1 MIDTSVMRNPQLN
14 RNGELTHLLTLEGLP
29 REIVTQI
36 LDTAEPFVS
45 IAERD
50 VKKVP
55 LLRGKA
61 MFNLFFESSTR
72 TRTTFEI
79 AAKRRS
85 EERRVGKE
93 CRTRWSTYH

>member
-1 MIDTSVMRNPQLN
+1 MSRNPQLN

-29 REIVTQI
+29 APIITQI

-55 LLRGKA
+55 LLRG
-61 MFNLFFESSTR
+61 
-72 TRTTFEI
+72 
-79 AAKRRS
+79 
-85 EERRVGKE
+85 
-93 CRTRWSTYH
+93 